1 MEPSA
6 TRLEVASNSRSD
18 LKVMPTSLSSGP
30 FCSFAGSERLRAM
43 MRGRSGIGVFL
54 SLV

>member
-18 LKVMPTSLSSGP
+18 LKVMPTSLRMTM
-30 FCSFAGSERLRAM
+30 FMMTMLRAM